1 MAVLGTYIVPHP
13 PLIIPEV
20 GSGREKEI
28 QNTIDSYDAV
38 AREIAS
44 LKPETIV
51 VISPHTAL
59 YADYF
64 HISPGPAAH
73 GDMMQFGA
81 PHVSMDVEY
90 DNELIMTISG
100 ESMAQGI
107 PAGTQGQQDP
117 ALDHATFIPLYFVNK
132 YYTDYKVVRSGF
144 SGMGPA
150 EHLKFGRAIRY
161 AAEDLNRKI
170 VLIASGDLSH
180 KLKEEGPYGF
190 ASEGPVFDDYIVKA
204 IKDNDLLKF
213 LTAPS
218 DICSGAAECGLH
230 SFQVMC
236 GVLDGYETRSKFYS
250 YEGPFGVG
258 YGVGSFIPLKA
269 DKSVDL
275 ETAFNNAFSD
285 QMDQTRKTESPIV
298 SFARKFLEEYIRSG
312 KRLNIDQLAEDC
324 SVPDDFSS
332 QAAGAFVSIKKHGQL
347 RGCIGTTSAV
357 QKNIIGEVA
366 ANAISAGMRDP
377 RFLPVAEEELFDLTY
392 SVDILGEAEPISSLE
407 ELDPALYGVIVTS
420 GSKRGLLLP
429 DLEGIDDP
437 EEQVSIACQKAG
449 IGPDEDFEMERF
461 KVERF
466 R

>member
-1 MAVLGTYIVPHP
+1 MAVLGAYIVPHP

-20 GSGREKEI
+20 GSGRETLI
-28 QNTIDSYDAV
+28 QKTIDSYDAV
-38 AREIAS
+38 AREIAD

-64 HISPGPAAH
+64 HISPGPKAH

-81 PHVSMDVEY
+81 PQVSMDVKY
-90 DNELIMTISG
+90 DDELIMTISG

-107 PAGTQGQQDP
+107 PAGTQGQQDA

-132 YYTDYKVVRSGF
+132 YYTDYKAVRCGF

-150 EHLKFGRAIRY
+150 EHLKFGKAIRY
-161 AAEDLNRKI
+161 AADDLNRNI

-180 KLKEEGPYGF
+180 KLTEDGPYGF
-190 ASEGPVFDDYIVKA
+190 APEGPVFDEYIVNA
-204 IKDNDLLKF
+204 IKENDLLRF
-213 LTAPS
+213 LTAPA
-218 DICSGAAECGLH
+218 DICNGAAECGLH

-236 GVLDGYETRSKFYS
+236 GVLDGSKTESKFYS

-258 YGVGSFIPLKA
+258 YGVGSFTPTSKEPGW
-269 DKSVDL
+269 DL
-275 ETAFNNAFSD
+275 MAAFTNAFSS
-285 QMDQTRKTESPIV
+285 QMDEIRKNESPIV
-298 SFARKFLEEYIRSG
+298 SFARKFLEEYVRNG
-312 KRLNIDQLAEDC
+312 KRLNIDELSEVC
-324 SVPDDFSS
+324 SVPDDFCNE
-332 QAAGAFVSIKKHGQL
+332 AAGTFVSIKKHGQL
-347 RGCIGTTSAV
+347 RGCIGTTQAV
-357 QKNIIGEVA
+357 QKNIISEVA

-377 RFLPVAEEELFDLTY
+377 RFRPVAEEELFDLTY
-392 SVDILGEAEPISSLE
+392 SVDILGKAEAISSLE
-407 ELDPALYGVIVTS
+407 ELDPAVYGVIVTS
-420 GSKRGLLLP
+420 DGKRGLLLP

-437 EEQVSIACQKAG
+437 EEQVSIACRKAG
-449 IGPDEDFEMERF
+449 ISPDEDFEMERF